1 VTATNNAGLTS
12 SATSFTVSA
21 DTTAPTTTASCSGGC
36 ASWHNA
42 STSVTLSATDGG
54 SGVDHIL
61 YSTDGTAPSL
71 PYTGPITVTSTSTVK
86 FAATDK
92 VGNVESTRSQLV
104 QVDTTAP
111 SAPALTISPVVG
123 TALTGS
129 TVFYNPAAA
138 GSFTVD
144 ASSTDNESGVA
155 SYTYP

>member
-1 VTATNNAGLTS
+1 HYASSSVTH
-12 SATSFTVSA
+12 SATHAV
-21 DTTAPTTTASCSGGC
+21 PTRRSSD
-36 ASWHNA
+36 
-42 STSVTLSATDGG
+42 L
-54 SGVDHIL
+54 
-61 YSTDGTAPSL
+61 STDGTTPSPL
-71 PYTGPITVTSTSTVK
+71 YTGPITVTSTTTIK

-144 ASSTDNESGVA
+144 ASSTDHESGVA
-155 SYTYP
+155 SYTYPALG